1 MLNVLRFVFMPYSA
15 YFRHSENLLMFC
27 MKFYRLPFA
36 FTCVFFLILAAL
48 TGCMDPPPKGS
59 VMDKARPKVSFKAIH
74 GIAYTEVRREYEN
87 GLGFHPEGYHLEP
100 EWQITFL
107 SEDTVR
113 IYSIVKQRFIKQ
125 WVAVD
130 HDSVANIAHSWVRV
144 MKITPDSLKF
154 QVLYVVNQKV
164 DNESKGQI
172 FMTLYSN
179 NYIKNVLHT
188 TVAALQKAPRRDS
201 VYIAQK
207 TKAAAADYRK
217 AFAATQ
223 PVVLESRVPQLTI
236 TKEQVK
242 ESDELKDVTLADNYL
257 SPTFNITIHKSY
269 ADFDYYMQVI
279 VDNEGKMHFIKSL
292 NNMYD
297 GAENRLKVMKGIVDG
312 YLTYY
317 IKTKP
322 GKTLGMPH
330 ASYILVRVK
339 GIKD

>member
-1 MLNVLRFVFMPYSA
+1 
-15 YFRHSENLLMFC
+15 
-27 MKFYRLPFA
+27 MKFYRLQFIFTFA
-36 FTCVFFLILAAL
+36 LFLTIAAI

-59 VMDKARPKVSFKAIH
+59 LMDTARPKVSFKTIH

-130 HDSVANIAHSWVRV
+130 HDSVANIAHTWIRV
-144 MKITPDSLKF
+144 LKITPDSLKF
-154 QVLYVVNQKV
+154 KVLYVINQKV

-172 FMTLYSN
+172 YMTLYSN
-179 NYIKNVLHT
+179 NYIQNVLHT
-188 TVAALQKAPRRDS
+188 TAKELQKAPRRDS

-207 TKAAAADYRK
+207 TKAAAADYHK

-223 PVVLESRVPQLTI
+223 PVVLESRVPQLSI
-236 TKEQVK
+236 EKEQVK
-242 ESDELKDVTLADNYL
+242 ESDDLEDVTLADNYL

-269 ADFDYYMQVI
+269 ADFNYYMQVI

-297 GAENRLKVMKGIVDG
+297 GAENRLKVMNGIVDG

-317 IKTKP
+317 IKTTP
-322 GKTLGMPH
+322 GKTLSMPH

>member
-1 MLNVLRFVFMPYSA
+1 
-15 YFRHSENLLMFC
+15 
-27 MKFYRLPFA
+27 MKFYRLPSA
-36 FTCVFFLILAAL
+36 LTYFLFLLIASLAA
-48 TGCMDPPPKGS
+48 CMDPPPKGS
-59 VMDKARPKVSFKAIH
+59 VMDKVRPKVSFKKIH

-87 GLGFHPEGYHLEP
+87 GIGFHPEGYHLEP

-125 WVAVD
+125 WVTVD
-130 HDSVANIAHSWVRV
+130 HDSVANIAHSWIRV
-144 MKITPDSLKF
+144 LKITPDSLKF

-188 TVAALQKAPRRDS
+188 TAAELQKPPRRDS
-201 VYIAQK
+201 IYIAQK
-207 TKAAAADYRK
+207 VKLAAADYHK
-217 AFAATQ
+217 AFAATE
-223 PVVLESRVPQLTI
+223 PVILESRVPQLTI
-236 TKEQVK
+236 TKERVK
-242 ESDELKDVTLADNYL
+242 ESDELEDVTLADNYL
-257 SPTFNITIHKSY
+257 SPTFNITVHKSY
-269 ADFDYYMQVI
+269 ADFDHYMQVI
-279 VDNEGKMHFIKSL
+279 VDNEGKLHFIKSL

-297 GAENRLKVMKGIVDG
+297 GAESRLKVMKGIVDG

-317 IKTKP
+317 IKTTP
-322 GKTLGMPH
+322 GKTLSMPH

>member
-1 MLNVLRFVFMPYSA
+1 
-15 YFRHSENLLMFC
+15 
-27 MKFYRLPFA
+27 MKFYRTPSA
-36 FTCVFFLILAAL
+36 FIYLLVLSIVAL

-59 VMDKARPKVSFKAIH
+59 AMDQPRPKVSFKKIH
-74 GIAYTEVRREYEN
+74 GIAFTEVRREYEN

-113 IYSIVKQRFIKQ
+113 IFSIVKQRFIKQ

-130 HDSVANIAHSWVRV
+130 HDSVANIAHSWIRV
-144 MKITPDSLKF
+144 LKITPDSLRF
-154 QVLYVVNQKV
+154 QVLYVQNQKV

-188 TVAALQKAPRRDS
+188 TAAELQKAPRRDS

-207 TKAAAADYRK
+207 AKAAIVDYHK
-217 AFAATQ
+217 AFAATE

-236 TKEQVK
+236 EKERVK
-242 ESDELKDVTLADNYL
+242 ESDELEDVTLADNYL

-269 ADFDYYMQVI
+269 ADFNYYMQVI
-279 VDNEGKMHFIKSL
+279 VDEKGILHFIKSL

-297 GAENRLKVMKGIVDG
+297 GAENRLKVMKGVVDG

-317 IKTKP
+317 IKTTP
-322 GKTLGMPH
+322 GKTLGMLH